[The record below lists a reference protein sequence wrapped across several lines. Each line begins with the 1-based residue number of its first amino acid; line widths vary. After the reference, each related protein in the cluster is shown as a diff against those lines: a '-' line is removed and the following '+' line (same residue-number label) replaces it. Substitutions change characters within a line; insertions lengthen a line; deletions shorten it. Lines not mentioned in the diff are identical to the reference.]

1 MQTQTNLSERPVTAN
16 KAQTDVV
23 ERFQIDPA
31 HASAQFKVRH
41 LMVSNV
47 RGELGAVSGE
57 LALNPNDLTRSQINL
72 SIDVRGIDTRN
83 ADRDT
88 HLRSPDFFDVAQYP
102 SATFASTRIEARGGD
117 EYEVVG
123 ELTLRGV
130 TQPVTLAVELTDA
143 VSDPW
148 GNVKRGAA
156 AKGRINRKDFG
167 LNWNAAMEAGGVVVG
182 EQVDV
187 TIELELVRQSNP
199 AS

>member
-1 MQTQTNLSERPVTAN
+1 MQTQTNLSERPVTGN
-16 KAQTDVV
+16 KAQTDAV

>member
-1 MQTQTNLSERPVTAN
+1 MQTQTNISERVISHDEAQAPV
-16 KAQTDVV
+16 
-23 ERFQIDPA
+23 ELFQIDTA

-57 LALNPNDLTRSQINL
+57 LQLDPGDVTRSRIEV

-83 ADRDT
+83 ADRDA
-88 HLRSPDFFDVAQYP
+88 HLKSPDFFDVAKYP
-102 SATFASTRIEARGGD
+102 SATFSSSRIVARGAD
-117 EYEVVG
+117 EYEVTG
-123 ELTLRGV
+123 DFTLHGV
-130 TQPVTLAVELTDA
+130 TRPVTLAVQLTEA
-143 VSDPW
+143 VADPW

-156 AKGRINRKDFG
+156 ATGRINRKDFG

-187 TIELELVRQSNP
+187 TIELELVQKSQA

>member
-1 MQTQTNLSERPVTAN
+1 MQTQINSSDRSVA
-16 KAQTDVV
+16 KAQAAEV
-23 ERFQIDPA
+23 FQIDTA

-47 RGELGAVSGE
+47 RGELGPVSGE
-57 LALNPNDLTRSQINL
+57 LTLNPSDLSRSRVAV
-72 SIDVRGIDTRN
+72 SIDVNGIDTRN
-83 ADRDT
+83 ADRDA
-88 HLRSPDFFDVAQYP
+88 HLKSPDFFDVAQYP
-102 SATFASTRIEARGGD
+102 TATFSSTRIESKGGN
-117 EYEVVG
+117 EYSVTG
-123 ELTLRGV
+123 DLTLHGV
-130 TQPVTLAVELTDA
+130 TRPVTLDVELSDA

-156 AKGRINRKDFG
+156 ATGKINRKDFG

-187 TIELELVRQSNP
+187 TIELELVRQANA

>member
-1 MQTQTNLSERPVTAN
+1 MQTQINSSERPVTKTQSAE
-16 KAQTDVV
+16 V
-23 ERFQIDPA
+23 FQVDTA

-47 RGELGAVSGE
+47 RGELGPVSGE
-57 LALNPNDLTRSQINL
+57 LTLDPNDIARSRVAIT
-72 SIDVRGIDTRN
+72 IDVRGIDTRN

-88 HLRSPDFFDVAQYP
+88 HLKSPDFFDVAQYP
-102 SATFASTRIEARGGD
+102 SATFDSTRIEGRGGN
-117 EYEVVG
+117 EYTVTG
-123 ELTLRGV
+123 DLTLHGV
-130 TQPVTLAVELTDA
+130 TRPVTLEVELSEA
-143 VSDPW
+143 VADPW

-156 AKGRINRKDFG
+156 ATGKINRKDFG

-187 TIELELVRQSNP
+187 TIELELVRKATP

>member
-1 MQTQTNLSERPVTAN
+1 VQTQANVSERAISNSSDEASVRPAEV
-16 KAQTDVV
+16 
-23 ERFQIDPA
+23 FQIDTA

-47 RGELGAVSGE
+47 RGELGAVTGE
-57 LALNPNDLTRSQINL
+57 LSLNPNDIARSRVNV

-88 HLRSPDFFDVAQYP
+88 HLKSPDFFDVAEYP
-102 SATFASTRIEARGGD
+102 SATFASTRIEARSDNEYAVTGD
-117 EYEVVG
+117 
-123 ELTLRGV
+123 LTLHGV
-130 TQPVTLAVELTDA
+130 TRPVTLDVELTDA

-156 AKGRINRKDFG
+156 ATGRINRKDFG

-187 TIELELVRQSNP
+187 TIELELVRKSN
-199 AS
+199 

>member
-1 MQTQTNLSERPVTAN
+1 LFIMQTQINSSERPVAKTQSA
-16 KAQTDVV
+16 DV
-23 ERFQIDPA
+23 FQIDTA

-47 RGELGAVSGE
+47 RGELGPVSGE
-57 LALNPNDLTRSQINL
+57 LALNPNDIARSRVDV

-88 HLRSPDFFDVAQYP
+88 HLKGPDFFDVAQYP
-102 SATFASTRIEARGGD
+102 NVTFSSTRIEGRGGN
-117 EYEVVG
+117 EYSVTG
-123 ELTLRGV
+123 DLTIHGV
-130 TQPVTLAVELTDA
+130 TRPVTLEVELTDA
-143 VSDPW
+143 VADPW

-156 AKGRINRKDFG
+156 ATGKINRKDFG

-187 TIELELVRQSNP
+187 TIELELVRKA
-199 AS
+199 ASAS

>member
-1 MQTQTNLSERPVTAN
+1 MQTQTNIAERPVTN
-16 KAQTDVV
+16 STEVQPV
-23 ERFQIDPA
+23 ELLQIDTA
-31 HASAQFKVRH
+31 HASAEFKVRH

-57 LALNPNDLTRSQINL
+57 VLLNPNDIARSQVNL
-72 SIDVRGIDTRN
+72 TIDVRGIDTRN

-88 HLRSPDFFDVAQYP
+88 HLKSPDFFDVAQYP
-102 SATFASTRIEARGGD
+102 SATFASTRIEPRGDDYTVTGD
-117 EYEVVG
+117 
-123 ELTLRGV
+123 LTLHGV
-130 TQPVTLAVELTDA
+130 TRPVTLTVELSDA

-156 AKGRINRKDFG
+156 ATGRINRKDFG

-187 TIELELVRQSNP
+187 TIELELVRKVN
-199 AS
+199 